1 MRATHL
7 AIGAAAAAFALWGVA
22 GQSKAGDIIAMPAE
36 PSVGIGLICNTQ
48 DQAHQYLDLRA
59 KGVTG
64 EEAMKR
70 INDDA
75 QDAHACG
82 VAAVAFTRDQM
93 LGCHTVENKLL
104 EIVRISVLA
113 GFDGS
118 GWKPI
123 PEMTQYAVMES
134 KGDAI

>member
-7 AIGAAAAAFALWGVA
+7 VVGAAAAAFALWGVV
-22 GQSKAGDIIAMPAE
+22 GQSKAGDIIATPEE
-36 PSVGIGLICNTQ
+36 PSVGIGLICNTP

-59 KGVTG
+59 KGVAG
-64 EEAMKR
+64 DEAMKR

-75 QDAHACG
+75 QDPHACG
-82 VAAVAFTRDQM
+82 VAAVAFTRDKM
-93 LGCHTVENKLL
+93 LQAHTVENKLL

-113 GFDGS
+113 GFDGT